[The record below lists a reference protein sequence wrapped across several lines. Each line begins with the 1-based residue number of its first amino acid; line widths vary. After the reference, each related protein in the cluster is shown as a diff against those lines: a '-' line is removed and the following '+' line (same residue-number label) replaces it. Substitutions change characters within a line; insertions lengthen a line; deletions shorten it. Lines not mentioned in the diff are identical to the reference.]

1 MSKKIA
7 LAVALVGIC
16 ALSLLLINCGSSSSR
31 ASGLLYVL
39 TQGST
44 GMGNNVSSFAIDD
57 NNGNLSLINSNASTC
72 PTASSVSNPEPCG
85 EPLDIL
91 LDPTGATAFVL
102 DEGVQC
108 PEVETYNSQLQIY
121 QMECETGSNPPI
133 APAIYPYTVNSDGSL
148 ANPGTAV
155 TWSCPGVNGSSC
167 AYNDTPVAMTRDAS
181 GQFLFVIGEGS
192 NPTPG
197 TTNPAVY
204 AACPHAPTSAFDVC
218 PSISVFAMKP
228 GSTSLPLVGNPTY
241 LSKIPTALSALVFP
255 NPNVPCGASTA
266 AEFLYVTNNHDLSA
280 QHYDSTVNV
289 YCVDSSGN
297 LNDLS
302 PQLPNPPYI
311 TQGDPLSVQAVN
323 TSPAGQSNVGGVF
336 VYVGSQPGNNA
347 GTLGVFQM
355 CTAVNSNGSP
365 CNSQDVEQAKLIP
378 VGTKPITTGQNP
390 VAMVVDP
397 TDSFLYVVCYVAN
410 QVWAYG
416 ITTTTGELAVLSP
429 PNEATG
435 LSPVAIAL
443 HPSVNNTGQ
452 FLYTSNSAA
461 NNITGLTL
469 NTTTGTMSNPITV
482 VAPETPSGMAAR

>member
-1 MSKKIA
+1 
-7 LAVALVGIC
+7 
-16 ALSLLLINCGSSSSR
+16 
-31 ASGLLYVL
+31 
-39 TQGST
+39 
-44 GMGNNVSSFAIDD
+44 MGNNVSSFAIDD

-72 PTASSVSNPEPCG
+72 PTASTATNPEPCG

-91 LDPTGATAFVL
+91 LDPTGTVAFVL
-102 DEGVQC
+102 NQGVPCADIVNGVAQC
-108 PEVETYNSQLQIY
+108 QASDV
-121 QMECETGSNPPI
+121 I
-133 APAIYPYTVNSDGSL
+133 APSIYAYAVNSGGSL
-148 ANPGTAV
+148 GAPTLAAPLPDASIATLVPEDTAIAMKLDAGGNFLYVITGGNQSLTPPLAPQLFVFSAKPGAPTL
-155 TWSCPGVNGSSC
+155 
-167 AYNDTPVAMTRDAS
+167 TPVANT
-181 GQFLFVIGEGS
+181 V
-192 NPTPG
+192 
-197 TTNPAVY
+197 
-204 AACPHAPTSAFDVC
+204 SAL
-218 PSISVFAMKP
+218 
-228 GSTSLPLVGNPTY
+228 T
-241 LSKIPTALSALVFP
+241 KIPTALSAITFP
-255 NPNVPCGASTA
+255 TASVPCGAA
-266 AEFLYVTNNHDLSA
+266 ASQDFLYVTNNHDLSV
-280 QHYDSTVNV
+280 QHYDSTVSE
-289 YCVDSSGN
+289 YCVNSSGTLID
-297 LNDLS
+297 LN
-302 PQLPNPPYI
+302 PQPQNPPYI

-416 ITTTTGELAVLSP
+416 ITTTTGELTVSNP

-469 NTTTGTMSNPITV
+469 NTTTGAMSNPITV